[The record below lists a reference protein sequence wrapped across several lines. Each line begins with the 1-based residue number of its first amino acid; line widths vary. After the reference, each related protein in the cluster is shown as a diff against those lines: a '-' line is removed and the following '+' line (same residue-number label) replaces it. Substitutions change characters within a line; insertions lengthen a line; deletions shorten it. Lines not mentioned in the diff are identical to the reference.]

1 MAWKEVTNTATDI
14 KKTPGQDYVGEYLSS
29 KLIKTKI
36 GEQTIYK
43 FRDEEGNPFSIYGFT
58 NLNRA
63 MENIAEGTMCKI
75 TYVGT
80 KNVQTKFGM
89 KDVHQVRVEIDTA
102 EVEHDHATEIT
113 DMDTQEPF

>member
-14 KKTPGQDYVGEYLSS
+14 KKTPGKDYVGEYLSN
-29 KLIKTKI
+29 KIITTKI
-36 GEQTIYK
+36 GNQVIYK

-89 KDVHQVRVEIDTA
+89 KDVHQVRVEIDTPDG
-102 EVEHDHATEIT
+102 EHEYIPEDINAPEA
-113 DMDTQEPF
+113 F